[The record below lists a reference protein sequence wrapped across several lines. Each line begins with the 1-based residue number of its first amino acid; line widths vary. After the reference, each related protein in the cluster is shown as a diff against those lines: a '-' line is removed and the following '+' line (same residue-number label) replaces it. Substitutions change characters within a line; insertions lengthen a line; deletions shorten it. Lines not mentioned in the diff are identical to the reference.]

1 MRENKDELKAKVE
14 STRKQKAR
22 KLSELQRRQI
32 KQEYSN
38 RRNNIKFF
46 GIRD

>member
-1 MRENKDELKAKVE
+1 MRENIDELKAKVE
-14 STRKQKAR
+14 SRRKQRAR
-22 KLSELQRRQI
+22 KLSGLQRRQI

-38 RRNNIKFF
+38 RRNNMKFF